1 MPVQQDYANLS
12 VFYNGNPLEQVTSIS
27 FTTSSGQQRV
37 ELLNKGVGGF
47 TPGSGSSEVEIGFV
61 VPIGGTEDEFQ
72 QDCAN
77 GTFVTL
83 QIPIGDKDFI
93 GKGKIMEVKISQ
105 STNAVTEGTF
115 SWTGPLKP
123 IA

>member
-1 MPVQQDYANLS
+1 MATQQDYSNLAI
-12 VFYNGNPLEQVTSIS
+12 FYNGNALTQITSIA
-27 FTTSSGQQRV
+27 FTTTSGQQRV
-37 ELLNKGVGGF
+37 ELLNEGVGGF
-47 TPGSGSSEVEIGFV
+47 TPGSGSTEIEIGFV
-61 VPIGGTEDEFQ
+61 VPIGGTEDTFQ
-72 QDCAN
+72 EDCAL

-83 QIPIGDKDFI
+83 QIPIGGKDYI
-93 GKGKIMEVKISQ
+93 GKGKLMEVKISQ

>member
-1 MPVQQDYANLS
+1 MATQQDYAGLS
-12 VFYNGNPLEQVTSIS
+12 VFYNGNLLEQVTSIS
-27 FTTSSGQQRV
+27 FTTTSGQQRV

-47 TPGSGSSEVEIGFV
+47 TPGSGATEVEIGFV

-72 QDCAN
+72 QDCVN

-115 SWTGPLKP
+115 SWTGPLKA